1 MKKILILLFACSPIL
16 MQAKKVKFAVD
27 MTGITVNST
36 GVHVTGDFQTLAGFP
51 NGDWQSNTTP
61 MFQELADTNIY
72 SIVVD
77 VPAFAKYEYKFLNG
91 DQFYDVEFVPV
102 ESRVGYN
109 FNDNRWLYVDSLVND
124 TTFVGAIRFSGNAP
138 AGKNLI
144 RFLVDMANETV
155 SSNGVYI
162 SSTANDLAQVVDHL
176 YNFDAAIWEGILYSS
191 EPTVAYRFVNGNT
204 LGNAELVPVSCGAEG
219 LRLANPDTDLVL
231 PVVCYAFCFDCLS
244 TGLEDAHVNEIRVFP
259 NPSQG
264 ETITI
269 QSTKAMHGTV
279 QIMDISGRT
288 IYSASVENQFQCA
301 VPTSLFSKG
310 IYILSTPGIDGT
322 MQQKKIQIN

>member
-1 MKKILILLFACSPIL
+1 MKNIL
-16 MQAKKVKFAVD
+16 MFLLASCPFLLQAKKLKFAVD

-61 MFQELADTNIY
+61 MVQEVADTNIY

-109 FNDNRWLYVDSLVND
+109 FNDNRWLYVDSLSND

-138 AGKNLI
+138 AEKTLV

-155 SSNGVYI
+155 SSHGVYI
-162 SSTANDLAQVVDHL
+162 SSTANDLALVVDHL
-176 YNFDAAIWEGILYSS
+176 YNFDAAVWEGILYSS

-204 LGNAELVPVSCGAEG
+204 ISDAEMVPVTCGAEG

-231 PVVCYAFCFDCLS
+231 PVVCFASCFACLS
-244 TGLEDAHVNEIRVFP
+244 TGLEGTSVDEIRVFP

-269 QSTKAMHGTV
+269 QSSETLHGV
-279 QIMDISGRT
+279 ARIVDLSGRE
-288 IYSASVENQFQCA
+288 IFAVALENQGQFA
-301 VPTSLFSKG
+301 VPTGTFAPG
-310 IYILSTPGIDGT
+310 MYILSLFGTDGII
-322 MQQKKIQIN
+322 QQKKIQIN